1 MSEMMSGL
9 QNLFPFRPFGSDG
22 NAVAGQG
29 RRDGTTG
36 QRPSDMRSAGPGTRD
51 AIPLASGRT
60 LRDSD
65 ADGLRANRGPASEK
79 TTRLTLVPVTF
90 AHLGLGLWVIIAREL
105 SKFFRQR
112 ERLISSLVRPLLWL
126 LVFAT
131 GMHDLLGVSIIEPY
145 RTYTPYQEYV
155 LPGLVGVVVLFQSM
169 QSALSL
175 VYDREAG
182 VMRVMLVTPLPRGW
196 LLFAKIAAAATLAL
210 GQAVVFLAVAALL
223 GIHMP
228 WATVWLAIPAALLAG
243 LMLGAIGLVVTVYTR
258 QIENFAGMMN
268 FVIFPMFF
276 LSSALY
282 PLWKLREAGADV
294 IWYLAMANPFTHAV
308 ELMRFAAYG
317 RMNWV
322 ALAVVLG
329 TALLAFA
336 LAVRGYN
343 PQVGTIGKLKRG

>member
-1 MSEMMSGL
+1 LLATREAL
-9 QNLFPFRPFGSDG
+9 RK
-22 NAVAGQG
+22 
-29 RRDGTTG
+29 TG
-36 QRPSDMRSAGPGTRD
+36 QAGPISISDPAAEQEDG
-51 AIPLASGRT
+51 AALVQVT
-60 LRDSD
+60 LS
-65 ADGLRANRGPASEK
+65 
-79 TTRLTLVPVTF
+79 
-90 AHLGLGLWVIIAREL
+90 HLGLGFWVIVAREM

-131 GMHDLLGVSIIEPY
+131 GMHDLLGVSIIPPY
-145 RTYTPYQEYV
+145 KTYTPYQEYV

-182 VMRVMLVTPLPRGW
+182 VMRVMLVTPLPRAW
-196 LLFAKIAAAATLAL
+196 LLFSKICAAALLAL
-210 GQAVVFLAVAALL
+210 GQALAFLAVAALV

-228 WATVWLAIPAALLAG
+228 WDTVWFALPAALFAG
-243 LMLGAIGLVVTVYTR
+243 LMLGSIGLVVTVYTR

-282 PLWKLREAGADV
+282 PLWKLRESGAEV
-294 IWYLAMANPFTHAV
+294 VWYLAMINPFTHAI

-317 RMNWV
+317 SMNWV
-322 ALAVVLG
+322 SFAVVFATG
-329 TALLAFA
+329 LLAFA
-336 LAVRGYN
+336 LAVCGYN
-343 PQVGTIGKLKRG
+343 PLIGTIGKIKRG

>member
-1 MSEMMSGL
+1 MTLERIDDG
-9 QNLFPFRPFGSDG
+9 DG
-22 NAVAGQG
+22 NRLA
-29 RRDGTTG
+29 
-36 QRPSDMRSAGPGTRD
+36 SRD
-51 AIPLASGRT
+51 A
-60 LRDSD
+60 LRDIGSGGVSD
-65 ADGLRANRGPASEK
+65 LSGPAPNEAA
-79 TTRLTLVPVTF
+79 RLTVVQVTM
-90 AHLGLGLWVIIAREL
+90 AHLGLGLWVIVAREM

-112 ERLISSLVRPLLWL
+112 ERLLSSLVRPLLWL

-131 GMHDLLGVSIIEPY
+131 GMHDLLGVSIIPPY
-145 RTYTPYQEYV
+145 KTYTPYQEYV

-182 VMRVMLVTPLPRGW
+182 VMRVMLVTPLPRAW
-196 LLFAKIAAAATLAL
+196 LLFAKIVAAAVLAL
-210 GQAVVFLAVAALL
+210 GQAVAFLAVAAFV

-228 WATVWLAIPAALLAG
+228 WATVWFAIPAALLTG

-282 PLWKLREAGADV
+282 PLWKLRESGAEV
-294 IWYLAMANPFTHAV
+294 VWYLSVANPFTHAV
-308 ELMRFAAYG
+308 ELIRFAAYG
-317 RMNWV
+317 QMNWV

-329 TALLAFA
+329 TALVAF
-336 LAVRGYN
+336 LFAVRGYN
-343 PQVGTIGKLKRG
+343 PQIGTIGKLKRG